1 MSAYNAEQYLTR
13 SIESI
18 LHQTFADFEFLIIDD
33 GSQDRSKEIIEAFRD
48 PRIRLISREN
58 KGLTASLNEG
68 IQEAKGEYIA
78 RQDADDASLPERLE
92 REVAFLDSRPE
103 VGMVGTNYIIIDEEG
118 KRLDQSR
125 VFTHPDDLALAE
137 LLSNQFGHG
146 SVMMRRS
153 VLDQAGPYDP
163 KVGIVEDYDLFCR
176 ISRVSKLANLKE
188 PLYRW
193 RRTGG
198 GVTLSNQKLQIK
210 QAFAVRD
217 REFQEHILK
226 DRQRYRIL
234 TSIHPRSVP
243 PGPMYYFDKK
253 STVLRDLAWLYR
265 AEGRRRESVRMMAAA
280 LLFAPWRRR
289 NWRYLLRSLVESST
303 KPLWEYES
311 I

>member
-1 MSAYNAEQYLTR
+1 
-13 SIESI
+13 
-18 LHQTFADFEFLIIDD
+18 
-33 GSQDRSKEIIEAFRD
+33 
-48 PRIRLISREN
+48 
-58 KGLTASLNEG
+58 
-68 IQEAKGEYIA
+68 
-78 RQDADDASLPERLE
+78 
-92 REVAFLDSRPE
+92 
-103 VGMVGTNYIIIDEEG
+103 MVGTNYIVIDEEG

-176 ISRVSKLANLKE
+176 ISRVSKLANLRE
-188 PLYRW
+188 PLYLW

-198 GVTLSNQKLQIK
+198 GVTLSNQKLQIS
-210 QAFAVRD
+210 QASAVRD
-217 REFQEHILK
+217 REFQEQILK

-243 PGPMYYFDKK
+243 PGLMYYFDKK

-289 NWRYLLRSLVESST
+289 NWRYLLRSLVESSK